1 MAEDQPTHALIIE
14 RLGNMEVMFSTRLT
28 AIESK
33 VDETKEIVEAW
44 GAAKAVGKFVKWTGA
59 IAAAVVAI
67 MLFVKHAAAAF
78 VR

>member
-1 MAEDQPTHALIIE
+1 MTEEQPTHALIIE
-14 RLGNMEVMFSTRLT
+14 RLGNLEIMVSTRLT
-28 AIESK
+28 TIEGK
-33 VDETKEIVEAW
+33 VDEAKEIVEAW
-44 GAAKAVGKFVKWTGA
+44 GAARQVGRFVKWSGA